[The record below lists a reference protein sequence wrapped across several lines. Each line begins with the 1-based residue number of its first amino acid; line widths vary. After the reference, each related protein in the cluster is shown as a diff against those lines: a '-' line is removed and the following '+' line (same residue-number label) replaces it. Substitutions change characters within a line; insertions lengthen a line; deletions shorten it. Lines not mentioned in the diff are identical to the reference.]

1 MQSTDKNFL
10 VPVGGA
16 VIAAGKK
23 DASLVDAVNRCCC
36 CLLVPGNRR
45 YCDCLVIHITTTII
59 GVETDPLCVA

>member
-1 MQSTDKNFL
+1 MDAVVQSTDKNFL

-36 CLLVPGNRR
+36 LLFPAGNR
-45 YCDCLVIHITTTII
+45 CSVQ
-59 GVETDPLCVA
+59 